1 MRALVQRVLQAAVVA
16 ADRTVGEISHG
27 LLVLVA
33 VHRDDGD
40 ADVRWLCDK
49 LAGLRIFRGAD
60 KHFDQDVKQVGGAI
74 LVVSNFTVLGETRKG
89 RRPSFDAAA
98 SPERG
103 RELYEKLVDQL
114 KATGVPVA
122 TGEFGAD
129 MRVSLVNDGPA
140 TFIVDSR
147 SNHSS
152 MLQQ

>member
-89 RRPSFDAAA
+89 AGRRLMRQRAPSAGGSFT
-98 SPERG
+98 R
-103 RELYEKLVDQL
+103 
-114 KATGVPVA
+114 
-122 TGEFGAD
+122 
-129 MRVSLVNDGPA
+129 SLWIN
-140 TFIVDSR
+140 
-147 SNHSS
+147 
-152 MLQQ
+152 